1 MQRKRSVHIPKGM
14 TKDVSD
20 SKLGSEYYIDAL
32 NIRLTAQDD
41 NTLMS
46 ITNAK
51 GNKQITLDSA
61 ILGSY
66 LGHAVLNSYI
76 VIFTVNDSTGYIYR
90 IDTENNYHTV
100 LLAYG
105 PFGFDTD
112 HPIETLPMYEKED
125 VQKIYWIDGKNQ
137 PRFINIADKIKSGII
152 VPRTSATVPSSKTA
166 FDFVATMALNEK
178 VTVTRNEAT
187 IGTISAGTIQ
197 YALTYYNLYGQ
208 ETNIFHQSSLNYISY
223 NNRGASPEDTTVS
236 ASFTLKLENLDSNF
250 EFVRIYAIHRTSLN
264 AVPTVRRVV
273 DLPVVNSSEEIPHS
287 VQSYKINGNVDTII
301 TGLNIGNH
309 PIHTFNKIA
318 STEEYDVY
326 ATQIQ
331 DIEIHTET
339 QKFTSSSGDQATWN
353 FKVFTSGSNVG
364 KIEIS
369 IDNTSGE
376 FIWYETTTTTNITFT
391 DDGSTGEL
399 VDPTIMLFVGG
410 KTIIP
415 QAMSHKDNTLFFG
428 NYQEQG
434 SIVSSA
440 IKSLCKNAPISFSRS
455 KSLEMA
461 KEAGYYSYKSSLTK
475 SLDKISTFKYLEW
488 YRFGIQAQKATGE
501 WSEPIYIKDLKN
513 ELPINY
519 SGNNVLLV
527 EAKSVLPESVKNA
540 LKAEGYVNVR
550 PLVVYPTLTD
560 RECICQGVVNPTVFN
575 VEDRNTNSPWCQ
587 SSWFFRPNSPIQITS
602 GGSPVTPSYKSVY
615 CLHIIEYDRSY
626 NPKAGDYIWV
636 DFYRIDPGYTA
647 RCRLKVL
654 GITTNVERTG
664 GYGHDNY
671 AMLAVEIDDPNTYT
685 FSDLISDNSAYT
697 RYLKVYNR
705 DDNNAV
711 IGEALY
717 SSGGV
722 LGIISSLVLESV
734 LPATGSSAIMSWNP
748 QWSWTSDSYTW
759 RTNLALIK
767 NNSETT
773 QFYLQAKFK
782 VTSSTEDAVL
792 GTIPEFRH
800 WQPLASAKKR
810 NGEIQC
816 NFVSTGNLKTS
827 WTSMGNNDTQRYAA
841 NFIEKVISINP
852 KSTDSSLNND
862 SYVDQF
868 SDMFFVDQSVVT
880 FHSPDIEFDTN
891 TRSIDNSLLKMR
903 IVGYVPITATISD
916 VDIQT
921 SSIQLNYR
929 NTTALPRGFW
939 HETVGNTGYYGIGSL
954 NAAPM
959 WYDDEYHGN
968 KDEGGEN
975 KKQYTT
981 AFMTY
986 PWHRNGSL
994 NNQNAKDS
1002 NNYRSA
1008 VLKRKIM
1015 SNLRFSYKSYYLE
1028 GDTTIASM
1036 PNTQYNLSG
1045 ISLFDSNEI
1054 INSRINGNLTDSKNI
1069 NYYGN
1074 VDKIVSSSR
1083 VFRIDSSHQVT
1094 GYPIFKT
1101 SRFQAGASLTGYHN
1115 AYTLSSVNEIT
1126 DHAEEGDV
1134 SSTQKQQR
1142 FGSDP
1147 VSIKYKSTPHAVLAL
1162 QGDSSYKIL
1171 PTAKYNGIA
1180 LNTVS
1185 GTTPFWSTTY
1195 QDVKQSVLPIN
1206 MNYGWLWLVEL
1217 YNDNVQNRFG
1227 GTSDNAI
1234 ENNTWLP
1241 CGQPVSIDDAAD
1253 STKGIKW
1260 TEGDT
1265 FFQRYDCLK
1274 TYPFTN
1280 EDTNSVVDIL
1290 SFMVETRVNID
1301 GRYDRNRGQNS
1312 NLQMSPINF
1321 NLLNHVYSQ
1330 NNNFFSYRTL
1340 DKTLFNVDTYKN
1352 YITWTKKKTPGEEV
1366 DTWTNITLA
1375 NVLDLDG
1382 DKGNITALKRFNNS
1396 LFAFQDKAFSQIL
1409 YNENTQLSTTAGVP
1423 IEIANSGKVDGKRYI
1438 SETVG
1443 CANKW
1448 SIIESPY
1455 GLYFMN
1461 SNNASINLYNGQLL
1475 DLTSKYGFNSWAR
1488 KLINKESWKPS
1499 FNTFRTFYDRNSK
1512 DVYFVNK
1519 DIALDFS
1526 ETMNQFTSFISY
1538 ENTPA
1543 MFNVANKFY
1552 AFKNGQLYEQE
1563 AGDYGVF
1570 FGVCKPYHI
1579 TFIDNQDYVHDKI
1592 YTNLEF
1598 RAVVDPDMSNN
1609 AFNLPFDK
1617 LTANT
1622 DYQSGTVDF
1631 KPQQGNTYKSY
1642 PSLVRKFRIWR
1653 ADIPRAVWTTAGG
1666 IRKQD
1671 RMRNPWI
1678 YLKLEKTA
1686 FNNLSKQ
1693 NKIEMHDL
1701 IIDYYI

>member
-152 VPRTSATVPSSKTA
+152 IPRTSATVPSSKTA

-187 IGTISAGTIQ
+187 IGTISAGVIQ

-273 DLPVVNSSEEIPHS
+273 DLPVVNYP
-287 VQSYKINGNVDTII
+287 
-301 TGLNIGNH
+301 
-309 PIHTFNKIA
+309 
-318 STEEYDVY
+318 
-326 ATQIQ
+326 
-331 DIEIHTET
+331 
-339 QKFTSSSGDQATWN
+339 
-353 FKVFTSGSNVG
+353 
-364 KIEIS
+364 
-369 IDNTSGE
+369 
-376 FIWYETTTTTNITFT
+376 ITFT
-391 DDGSTGEL
+391 DDGSAGEL

-705 DDNNAV
+705 DDNTAV

-734 LPATGSSAIMSWNP
+734 LPATGSSAIMSWDP

-1045 ISLFDSNEI
+1045 ISLFDSNET

-1423 IEIANSGKVDGKRYI
+1423 IEIANSGKVDGKRYV

>member
-187 IGTISAGTIQ
+187 IGTISAGAIQ

-273 DLPVVNSSEEIPHS
+273 DLPVVNYP
-287 VQSYKINGNVDTII
+287 
-301 TGLNIGNH
+301 
-309 PIHTFNKIA
+309 
-318 STEEYDVY
+318 
-326 ATQIQ
+326 
-331 DIEIHTET
+331 
-339 QKFTSSSGDQATWN
+339 
-353 FKVFTSGSNVG
+353 
-364 KIEIS
+364 
-369 IDNTSGE
+369 
-376 FIWYETTTTTNITFT
+376 ITFT
-391 DDGSTGEL
+391 DDGSAGEL

-587 SSWFFRPNSPIQITS
+587 SSWFFRPNSPIQITA

-722 LGIISSLVLESV
+722 LGIISSSVLESV

-759 RTNLALIK
+759 HTNLALIK

-1045 ISLFDSNEI
+1045 ISLFDSNET

-1423 IEIANSGKVDGKRYI
+1423 IEIANSGKVDGKRYV

-1598 RAVVDPDMSNN
+1598 RAVVDPDMFNN
-1609 AFNLPFDK
+1609 TFNLPFDK

>member
-178 VTVTRNEAT
+178 VTITRNEAT
-187 IGTISAGTIQ
+187 IGTISAGAIQ

-273 DLPVVNSSEEIPHS
+273 DLPVVNYP
-287 VQSYKINGNVDTII
+287 
-301 TGLNIGNH
+301 
-309 PIHTFNKIA
+309 
-318 STEEYDVY
+318 
-326 ATQIQ
+326 
-331 DIEIHTET
+331 
-339 QKFTSSSGDQATWN
+339 
-353 FKVFTSGSNVG
+353 
-364 KIEIS
+364 
-369 IDNTSGE
+369 
-376 FIWYETTTTTNITFT
+376 ITFT

-636 DFYRIDPGYTA
+636 DFYRMDPGYTA

-705 DDNNAV
+705 DDNTAV

-717 SSGGV
+717 SSGGA
-722 LGIISSLVLESV
+722 LGIISSIVLEAV
-734 LPATGSSAIMSWNP
+734 LPATGSSANMIWNH

-1045 ISLFDSNEI
+1045 ISLFDSNET

-1443 CANKW
+1443 CTNKW

-1609 AFNLPFDK
+1609 TFNLPFDK

-1631 KPQQGNTYKSY
+1631 KPQQGSTYKSY

>member
-187 IGTISAGTIQ
+187 IGTISAGAIQ

-273 DLPVVNSSEEIPHS
+273 DLPVVNYP
-287 VQSYKINGNVDTII
+287 
-301 TGLNIGNH
+301 
-309 PIHTFNKIA
+309 
-318 STEEYDVY
+318 
-326 ATQIQ
+326 
-331 DIEIHTET
+331 
-339 QKFTSSSGDQATWN
+339 
-353 FKVFTSGSNVG
+353 
-364 KIEIS
+364 
-369 IDNTSGE
+369 
-376 FIWYETTTTTNITFT
+376 ITFT
-391 DDGSTGEL
+391 DDGSAGEL

-587 SSWFFRPNSPIQITS
+587 SSWFFRPNSPIQITA

-705 DDNNAV
+705 DDNTAV

-722 LGIISSLVLESV
+722 LGIISSSVLESV

-1045 ISLFDSNEI
+1045 ISLFDSNET

-1631 KPQQGNTYKSY
+1631 KPQQGSTYKSY

>member
-187 IGTISAGTIQ
+187 IGTISAGAIQ

-273 DLPVVNSSEEIPHS
+273 DLPVVNYP
-287 VQSYKINGNVDTII
+287 
-301 TGLNIGNH
+301 
-309 PIHTFNKIA
+309 
-318 STEEYDVY
+318 
-326 ATQIQ
+326 
-331 DIEIHTET
+331 
-339 QKFTSSSGDQATWN
+339 
-353 FKVFTSGSNVG
+353 
-364 KIEIS
+364 
-369 IDNTSGE
+369 
-376 FIWYETTTTTNITFT
+376 ITFT
-391 DDGSTGEL
+391 DDGSAGEL

-705 DDNNAV
+705 DDNTAV

-722 LGIISSLVLESV
+722 LGIISSSVLESV

-759 RTNLALIK
+759 STNLALIK

-1036 PNTQYNLSG
+1036 SNTQYNLSG

-1423 IEIANSGKVDGKRYI
+1423 IEIANSGKVDGKRYV

-1631 KPQQGNTYKSY
+1631 KPQQGSIYKSY

>member
-273 DLPVVNSSEEIPHS
+273 DLPVVNYP
-287 VQSYKINGNVDTII
+287 
-301 TGLNIGNH
+301 
-309 PIHTFNKIA
+309 
-318 STEEYDVY
+318 
-326 ATQIQ
+326 
-331 DIEIHTET
+331 
-339 QKFTSSSGDQATWN
+339 
-353 FKVFTSGSNVG
+353 
-364 KIEIS
+364 
-369 IDNTSGE
+369 
-376 FIWYETTTTTNITFT
+376 ITFT
-391 DDGSTGEL
+391 DDGSAGEL

-685 FSDLISDNSAYT
+685 FSDLISDNNAYT

-1008 VLKRKIM
+1008 MLKRKIM

-1036 PNTQYNLSG
+1036 SNTQYNLSG

-1069 NYYGN
+1069 NYDGN

-1126 DHAEEGDV
+1126 DHAEDGDV

-1340 DKTLFNVDTYKN
+1340 DKALFNVDTYKN

-1423 IEIANSGKVDGKRYI
+1423 IEIANSGKVDGKRYV

>member
-1 MQRKRSVHIPKGM
+1 MQRKRSIHIPKGM

-32 NIRLTAQDD
+32 NIRLTAHDD

-61 ILGSY
+61 ISGSY
-66 LGHAVLNSYI
+66 LGHAVLNNYI
-76 VIFTVNDSTGYIYR
+76 VIFTIDDSTGYIYR
-90 IDTENNYHTV
+90 IDTENHYHTV

-105 PFGFDTD
+105 SFGFDTE

-125 VQKIYWIDGKNQ
+125 VQKVYWIDGKNQ
-137 PRFINIADKIKSGII
+137 PRFINIADKIKSGVVI
-152 VPRTSATVPSSKTA
+152 PRTSATAPSSNTA

-178 VTVTRNEAT
+178 VTITRNETT
-187 IGTISAGTIQ
+187 IGTISAGAIQ

-236 ASFTLKLENLDSNF
+236 ASFTLKLENLDPNF

-273 DLPVVNSSEEIPHS
+273 DLPVVNSSE
-287 VQSYKINGNVDTII
+287 G
-301 TGLNIGNH
+301 
-309 PIHTFNKIA
+309 A
-318 STEEYDVY
+318 
-326 ATQIQ
+326 
-331 DIEIHTET
+331 
-339 QKFTSSSGDQATWN
+339 
-353 FKVFTSGSNVG
+353 
-364 KIEIS
+364 
-369 IDNTSGE
+369 
-376 FIWYETTTTTNITFT
+376 TTNITFT
-391 DDGSTGEL
+391 DDGSAGEL

-415 QAMSHKDNTLFFG
+415 QAMGHKDNTLFFG
-428 NYQEQG
+428 NFQEQG
-434 SIVSSA
+434 SIVSSNT
-440 IKSLCKNAPISFSRS
+440 KSLCKNISISFSRL

-475 SLDKISTFKYLEW
+475 SLDEISTFKYLEW

-501 WSEPIYIKDLKN
+501 WSEPIHIKDLKN

-519 SGNNVLLV
+519 DNNNALLV
-527 EAKSVLPESVKNA
+527 GAKSVLSESVKNA

-575 VEDRNTNSPWCQ
+575 VEDRKTNSPWCQ
-587 SSWFFRPNSPIQITS
+587 SSWFFRPNSPTQVTS
-602 GGSPVTPSYKSVY
+602 EGGSVTPAYKSVS
-615 CLHIIEYDRSY
+615 CLHIIYY
-626 NPKAGDYIWV
+626 NTHDIYSLKAGDHIWV
-636 DFYRIDPGYTA
+636 DFYKMNPGELVK
-647 RCRLKVL
+647 CRLKIL
-654 GITTNVERTG
+654 GVTNNVERNETSG
-664 GYGHDNY
+664 SNNY
-671 AMLAVEIDDPNTYT
+671 AMLAVEIDDENNYT
-685 FSDLISDNSAYT
+685 LNDLTLDTDAYT
-697 RYLKVYNR
+697 RHLKVYNR
-705 DDNNAV
+705 DDNTVV

-717 SSGGV
+717 SSGGA
-722 LGIISSLVLESV
+722 LGIINSWVLVAV
-734 LPATGSSAIMSWNP
+734 LPATGDSAVMNWNSE
-748 QWSWTSDSYTW
+748 WSWTSDSYTW
-759 RTNLALIK
+759 ETYLDLVK
-767 NNSETT
+767 DSSEITS
-773 QFYLQAKFK
+773 FRLKAKFK
-782 VTSSTEDAVL
+782 VTSPTKDAVL
-792 GTIPEFRH
+792 GTVPEFRH

-827 WTSMGNNDTQRYAA
+827 WNNMGNNDTERYAA
-841 NFIEKVISINP
+841 NFIEKVISISP
-852 KSTDSSLNND
+852 KSTDSSLNNE

-939 HETVGNTGYYGIGSL
+939 HETVGDIGYSGIGSL

-1002 NNYRSA
+1002 DNYRSA
-1008 VLKRKIM
+1008 MLKRKIM
-1015 SNLRFSYKSYYLE
+1015 SNLRFSYQSYYLE
-1028 GDTTIASM
+1028 GDATIASM
-1036 PNTQYNLSG
+1036 SNTQYNLSG

-1054 INSRINGNLTDSKNI
+1054 INSRINGNLTDSQNI

-1074 VDKIVSSSR
+1074 VDKIVTSSR

-1101 SRFQAGASLTGYHN
+1101 SRFQSGDSLTSYHN
-1115 AYTLSSVNEIT
+1115 AYISSRVNEIT
-1126 DHAEEGDV
+1126 DHAGDGDV

-1162 QGDSSYKIL
+1162 QGDSSSYNIL
-1171 PTAKYNGIA
+1171 PTAKNNGTA

-1185 GTTPFWSTTY
+1185 GNTPFWSTTP
-1195 QDVKQSVLPIN
+1195 QNVNQSVLPIN
-1206 MNYGWLWLVEL
+1206 MEYGWLWLVEL

-1227 GTSDNAI
+1227 GDSDDAI

-1253 STKGIKW
+1253 SNKGIKW

-1423 IEIANSGKVDGKRYI
+1423 IEIANSGKVNGKRYV

-1455 GLYFMN
+1455 GLYFMD
-1461 SNNASINLYNGQLL
+1461 SNNASINLYNGQLS

-1488 KLINKESWKPS
+1488 KLMNKESWKPS

-1579 TFIDNQDYVHDKI
+1579 TFIDNQDYMYDKT

-1598 RAVVDPDMSNN
+1598 RAVVDPDMSSNV
-1609 AFNLPFDK
+1609 FNLPFDK

-1631 KPQQGNTYKSY
+1631 KPQQSSAYKSY

-1653 ADIPRAVWTTAGG
+1653 ADIPRAAWTTAGG
-1666 IRKQD
+1666 IKKQD

-1678 YLKLEKTA
+1678 YLKLEKTVPTGIT
-1686 FNNLSKQ
+1686 KQ
-1693 NKIEMHDL
+1693 KKIEMHDL
-1701 IIDYYI
+1701 IVDYYI

>member
-178 VTVTRNEAT
+178 VTITRNEAT

-273 DLPVVNSSEEIPHS
+273 DLPVVNYP
-287 VQSYKINGNVDTII
+287 
-301 TGLNIGNH
+301 
-309 PIHTFNKIA
+309 
-318 STEEYDVY
+318 
-326 ATQIQ
+326 
-331 DIEIHTET
+331 
-339 QKFTSSSGDQATWN
+339 
-353 FKVFTSGSNVG
+353 
-364 KIEIS
+364 
-369 IDNTSGE
+369 
-376 FIWYETTTTTNITFT
+376 ITFT
-391 DDGSTGEL
+391 DDGSAGEL

-734 LPATGSSAIMSWNP
+734 LPATGSSAIMSWNH

-852 KSTDSSLNND
+852 KDTDSSLNNE

-880 FHSPDIEFDTN
+880 LHSPDIEFDTN

-1045 ISLFDSNEI
+1045 ISLFDSNET

>member
-1 MQRKRSVHIPKGM
+1 MQRKRSIHIPKGM

-20 SKLGSEYYIDAL
+20 SKLGYEYYIDAL
-32 NIRLTAQDD
+32 NIRLTTQDD

-51 GNKQITLDSA
+51 GNKQITLDSP

-66 LGHAVLNSYI
+66 LGHAVLNNYI
-76 VIFTVNDSTGYIYR
+76 VIFTINDSIGYIYR
-90 IDTENNYHTV
+90 IDTENHYHTV

-125 VQKIYWIDGKNQ
+125 VQKVYWIDGKNQ
-137 PRFINIADKIKSGII
+137 PRFINIADKIKSGVVI
-152 VPRTSATVPSSKTA
+152 PRTSATVPSSKTA

-178 VTVTRNEAT
+178 ITITRNETT
-187 IGTISAGTIQ
+187 IGTISAGAIQ

-236 ASFTLKLENLDSNF
+236 ASFILKLENLDPNF

-273 DLPVVNSSEEIPHS
+273 DLPVVNYP
-287 VQSYKINGNVDTII
+287 
-301 TGLNIGNH
+301 
-309 PIHTFNKIA
+309 
-318 STEEYDVY
+318 
-326 ATQIQ
+326 
-331 DIEIHTET
+331 
-339 QKFTSSSGDQATWN
+339 
-353 FKVFTSGSNVG
+353 
-364 KIEIS
+364 
-369 IDNTSGE
+369 
-376 FIWYETTTTTNITFT
+376 ITFT
-391 DDGSTGEL
+391 DDGSAGEL

-415 QAMSHKDNTLFFG
+415 QAIGHKDNTLFFG

-434 SIVSSA
+434 SIVSSDT
-440 IKSLCKNAPISFSRS
+440 KSLCENISISFSRL

-501 WSEPIYIKDLKN
+501 WSEPIYITDLKN
-513 ELPINY
+513 NLPINY
-519 SGNNVLLV
+519 SDNNALLV
-527 EAKSVLPESVKNA
+527 GAESVLPESVQNA

-575 VEDRNTNSPWCQ
+575 VEDRKTNSPWCQ
-587 SSWFFRPNSPIQITS
+587 SSWFFRPNSPTQITS
-602 GGSPVTPSYKSVY
+602 DGVSVTPAYKSVR
-615 CLHIIEYDRSY
+615 CLHIIYYTINDINSL
-626 NPKAGDYIWV
+626 NVGDHIWV
-636 DFYRIDPGYTA
+636 DFYKTNPLELVK
-647 RCRLKVL
+647 CRLKVL
-654 GITTNVERTG
+654 GVTNNVERDETS
-664 GYGHDNY
+664 DSNNY
-671 AMLAVEIDDPNTYT
+671 AMLAVEIDDENYN
-685 FSDLISDNSAYT
+685 FNDLTWDTDAYT
-697 RYLKVYNR
+697 RHLQVYKR
-705 DDNNAV
+705 DDNTAV

-717 SSGGV
+717 SRSGA
-722 LGIISSLVLESV
+722 LGIIDSLVLVAV
-734 LPATGSSAIMSWNP
+734 LPATGNSAIMNWDSE
-748 QWSWTSDSYTW
+748 WSWTSDSYIWETG
-759 RTNLALIK
+759 LDLIK
-767 NNSETT
+767 DSSETT
-773 QFYLQAKFK
+773 PFRLKAKFK
-782 VTSSTEDAVL
+782 VTYPIEDAVL
-792 GTIPEFRH
+792 GTVPEFRH

-827 WTSMGNNDTQRYAA
+827 WNNMGNNDTERYAA

-852 KSTDSSLNND
+852 KSTDRSLNNE

-891 TRSIDNSLLKMR
+891 TRSIDNSSLKMR

-939 HETVGNTGYYGIGSL
+939 HETVGDTRYSGIGSL

-968 KDEGGEN
+968 KNEGGEN

-994 NNQNAKDS
+994 NNQNSKDS
-1002 NNYRSA
+1002 DNYRSA
-1008 VLKRKIM
+1008 MLKRKIM
-1015 SNLRFSYKSYYLE
+1015 SNLRFSYRSYYLD
-1028 GDTTIASM
+1028 GDDTIASM

-1045 ISLFDSNEI
+1045 ISLFDANEV
-1054 INSRINGNLTDSKNI
+1054 INSRINGNLTDSQNI

-1074 VDKIVSSSR
+1074 VDKIVTSSR

-1101 SRFQAGASLTGYHN
+1101 SRFQSGDSLTSYHN
-1115 AYTLSSVNEIT
+1115 AYTSSSVNEIT
-1126 DHAEEGDV
+1126 DHAGDGDV

-1162 QGDSSYKIL
+1162 KGDLSSYKIL
-1171 PTAKYNGIA
+1171 PTAKNNGTA

-1185 GTTPFWSTTY
+1185 GDTPFWSTTP
-1195 QDVKQSVLPIN
+1195 QNVDQSVLPIN

-1227 GTSDNAI
+1227 GTSDDAI

-1253 STKGIKW
+1253 SNKGIKW

-1321 NLLNHVYSQ
+1321 NLLNYVYSQ

-1423 IEIANSGKVDGKRYI
+1423 IEIANSGKVNGKRYI

-1455 GLYFMN
+1455 GLYFID
-1461 SNNASINLYNGQLL
+1461 SNNASINLYNGQLS

-1519 DIALDFS
+1519 DVALDFS

-1579 TFIDNQDYVHDKI
+1579 TFIDNQDYMYDKT

-1622 DYQSGTVDF
+1622 DYQLGTVDF
-1631 KPQQGNTYKSY
+1631 KPQQSSAYKSY

-1653 ADIPRAVWTTAGG
+1653 VDIPRAAWTTAGG

-1678 YLKLEKTA
+1678 HLKLEKTVP
-1686 FNNLSKQ
+1686 SGTTKQ
-1693 NKIEMHDL
+1693 GKMEMHDL
-1701 IIDYYI
+1701 IVDYYI

>member
-76 VIFTVNDSTGYIYR
+76 VIFTVNDSIGYIYR

-137 PRFINIADKIKSGII
+137 PRFINIDDKIKSGII
-152 VPRTSATVPSSKTA
+152 VPRTSATVPSSKTT

-187 IGTISAGTIQ
+187 IGTISAGVIQ

-273 DLPVVNSSEEIPHS
+273 DLPVVNYP
-287 VQSYKINGNVDTII
+287 
-301 TGLNIGNH
+301 
-309 PIHTFNKIA
+309 
-318 STEEYDVY
+318 
-326 ATQIQ
+326 
-331 DIEIHTET
+331 
-339 QKFTSSSGDQATWN
+339 
-353 FKVFTSGSNVG
+353 
-364 KIEIS
+364 
-369 IDNTSGE
+369 
-376 FIWYETTTTTNITFT
+376 ITFT
-391 DDGSTGEL
+391 DDGSAGEL

-705 DDNNAV
+705 DDNTAV

-722 LGIISSLVLESV
+722 LGIISSSVLESV

-759 RTNLALIK
+759 HTNLALIK

-827 WTSMGNNDTQRYAA
+827 WTSMGNNDTQRYAS

-1008 VLKRKIM
+1008 MLKRKIM

-1045 ISLFDSNEI
+1045 ISLFDSNET

-1423 IEIANSGKVDGKRYI
+1423 IEIANSGKVDGKRYV

-1631 KPQQGNTYKSY
+1631 KPQQGSTYKSY

>member
-236 ASFTLKLENLDSNF
+236 ASFTLKLENLDHNF

-273 DLPVVNSSEEIPHS
+273 DLPVVNYP
-287 VQSYKINGNVDTII
+287 
-301 TGLNIGNH
+301 
-309 PIHTFNKIA
+309 
-318 STEEYDVY
+318 
-326 ATQIQ
+326 
-331 DIEIHTET
+331 
-339 QKFTSSSGDQATWN
+339 
-353 FKVFTSGSNVG
+353 
-364 KIEIS
+364 
-369 IDNTSGE
+369 
-376 FIWYETTTTTNITFT
+376 ITFT
-391 DDGSTGEL
+391 DDGSAGEL

-636 DFYRIDPGYTA
+636 DFYRIDPGYIA

-705 DDNNAV
+705 DDNTAV

-722 LGIISSLVLESV
+722 LGIISSSILESV

-1045 ISLFDSNEI
+1045 ISLFDSNET

-1423 IEIANSGKVDGKRYI
+1423 IEIANSGKVDGKRYV

-1631 KPQQGNTYKSY
+1631 KPQQGSTYKSY

>member
-1 MQRKRSVHIPKGM
+1 MQRKRSIHIPKGM

-32 NIRLTAQDD
+32 NIRLTAHDD

-61 ILGSY
+61 IVGSY
-66 LGHAVLNSYI
+66 LGHAVLNNYI
-76 VIFTVNDSTGYIYR
+76 VIFTINDSTGYIYR
-90 IDTENNYHTV
+90 IDTENQYHTV

-105 PFGFDTD
+105 PFGFDAE

-125 VQKIYWIDGKNQ
+125 VQKVYWIDGKNQ
-137 PRFINIADKIKSGII
+137 PRFINIADKIKSGVVI
-152 VPRTSATVPSSKTA
+152 PRTSATVPSSKTA

-178 VTVTRNEAT
+178 VTITRNKTT
-187 IGTISAGTIQ
+187 IGTISAGAIQ

-264 AVPTVRRVV
+264 ATPTVRRVV
-273 DLPVVNSSEEIPHS
+273 DLPVVNSSEETLHS
-287 VQSYKINGNVDTII
+287 V
-301 TGLNIGNH
+301 
-309 PIHTFNKIA
+309 
-318 STEEYDVY
+318 
-326 ATQIQ
+326 
-331 DIEIHTET
+331 
-339 QKFTSSSGDQATWN
+339 
-353 FKVFTSGSNVG
+353 
-364 KIEIS
+364 
-369 IDNTSGE
+369 
-376 FIWYETTTTTNITFT
+376 ITFT
-391 DDGSTGEL
+391 DDGSAGEL

-415 QAMSHKDNTLFFG
+415 QAMGHKDNTLFFG

-434 SIVSSA
+434 SIVSSNT
-440 IKSLCKNAPISFSRS
+440 KSLCENISISFSRL

-475 SLDKISTFKYLEW
+475 SLDEISTFKYLEW

-501 WSEPIYIKDLKN
+501 WSEPIYIADLKN
-513 ELPINY
+513 DLPINY
-519 SGNNVLLV
+519 SGNNALLV
-527 EAKSVLPESVKNA
+527 GAESVLSESVKNA

-575 VEDRNTNSPWCQ
+575 VEDRKTNSPWCQ
-587 SSWFFRPNSPIQITS
+587 SSWFFRPNSPSQVTS
-602 GGSPVTPSYKSVY
+602 DGSPVTPAYKPVS
-615 CLHIIEYDRSY
+615 CLHIIYY
-626 NPKAGDYIWV
+626 NTHDIYSLNAGGHIWV
-636 DFYRIDPGYTA
+636 DFYKMNPEELVK
-647 RCRLKVL
+647 CRLKIL
-654 GITTNVERTG
+654 GVTNNVERNETS
-664 GYGHDNY
+664 DSNNY
-671 AMLAVEIDDPNTYT
+671 AMLAVKIDDENKYDIN
-685 FSDLISDNSAYT
+685 DLTLDTDAYT
-697 RYLKVYNR
+697 RHLKVYNS
-705 DDNNAV
+705 DDNTVV

-717 SSGGV
+717 SSGGA
-722 LGIISSLVLESV
+722 LGIINSQVLEAV
-734 LPATGSSAIMSWNP
+734 LPVTGSSAIMNWNSE
-748 QWSWTSDSYTW
+748 WSWTSDSYTW
-759 RTNLALIK
+759 ETYLDLVK
-767 NNSETT
+767 DSSETT
-773 QFYLQAKFK
+773 PFRLKAKFK
-782 VTSSTEDAVL
+782 VTSHTEDTVL
-792 GTIPEFRH
+792 GTVPEFRH

-827 WTSMGNNDTQRYAA
+827 WNNMGTNDTQRYAA

-852 KSTDSSLNND
+852 KDTDSSLNNE

-880 FHSPDIEFDTN
+880 LHSPDIEFDTN

-903 IVGYVPITATISD
+903 IVGYVPITSTISD

-939 HETVGNTGYYGIGSL
+939 HETVGDTRYSGIGSL

-968 KDEGGEN
+968 KNEGGEN

-1002 NNYRSA
+1002 DNYRSA

-1015 SNLRFSYKSYYLE
+1015 SNLRFSYQSYYIE
-1028 GDTTIASM
+1028 GDATIASM

-1045 ISLFDSNEI
+1045 ISLFDANEV
-1054 INSRINGNLTDSKNI
+1054 INSRINGNLTDSQNI

-1074 VDKIVSSSR
+1074 VDKIVTSSR

-1101 SRFQAGASLTGYHN
+1101 SRFQSGNSLTSYHN
-1115 AYTLSSVNEIT
+1115 AYTSSRVNEIT
-1126 DHAEEGDV
+1126 DHTGDGDV

-1162 QGDSSYKIL
+1162 QGDPSSYKIL
-1171 PTAKYNGIA
+1171 PTAKNNGTA

-1185 GTTPFWSTTY
+1185 GNTPFWSTTP
-1195 QDVKQSVLPIN
+1195 QNVDQSVLPIN

-1227 GTSDNAI
+1227 GTSDDAI

-1321 NLLNHVYSQ
+1321 NLLNYVYSQ

-1423 IEIANSGKVDGKRYI
+1423 IEIANSGKVNGKRYV

-1455 GLYFMN
+1455 GLYFMD
-1461 SNNASINLYNGQLL
+1461 SNNASINLYNGQLS

-1488 KLINKESWKPS
+1488 KLMNKESWKPS
-1499 FNTFRTFYDRNSK
+1499 FNTFRTFYDKNSK

-1519 DIALDFS
+1519 DVALNFS

-1538 ENTPA
+1538 EDTPA

-1579 TFIDNQDYVHDKI
+1579 TFIDNQDYMYDKT

-1598 RAVVDPDMSNN
+1598 RAVVDPDMSSNV
-1609 AFNLPFDK
+1609 FNLPFDK

-1631 KPQQGNTYKSY
+1631 KPQQSSAYKSY
-1642 PSLVRKFRIWR
+1642 PSLTRKFRIWR
-1653 ADIPRAVWTTAGG
+1653 ADIPRAAWTTAGG
-1666 IRKQD
+1666 IKKQD

-1678 YLKLEKTA
+1678 YLKLEKTVPSGTTKQ
-1686 FNNLSKQ
+1686 SKM
-1693 NKIEMHDL
+1693 EMHDL
-1701 IIDYYI
+1701 IVDYYI

>member
-1 MQRKRSVHIPKGM
+1 MQRKRSIHIPKGM

-76 VIFTVNDSTGYIYR
+76 VIFTINDSTGYIYR
-90 IDTENNYHTV
+90 IDTENHYHTV

-105 PFGFDTD
+105 SFGFDTD

-125 VQKIYWIDGKNQ
+125 VQKVYWIDGKNQ
-137 PRFINIADKIKSGII
+137 PRFINIADKIESGVVI
-152 VPRTSATVPSSKTA
+152 PRTSATVPSSKTA

-178 VTVTRNEAT
+178 VTITRNETT
-187 IGTISAGTIQ
+187 IGTISAGAIQ
-197 YALTYYNLYGQ
+197 YVLTYYNLYGQ

-236 ASFTLKLENLDSNF
+236 ASFTLKLENLDPNF

-273 DLPVVNSSEEIPHS
+273 DLPVVNSSEETPHS
-287 VQSYKINGNVDTII
+287 I
-301 TGLNIGNH
+301 
-309 PIHTFNKIA
+309 
-318 STEEYDVY
+318 
-326 ATQIQ
+326 
-331 DIEIHTET
+331 
-339 QKFTSSSGDQATWN
+339 
-353 FKVFTSGSNVG
+353 
-364 KIEIS
+364 
-369 IDNTSGE
+369 
-376 FIWYETTTTTNITFT
+376 ITFT

-415 QAMSHKDNTLFFG
+415 QAMGHKDNTLFFG
-428 NYQEQG
+428 NFQEQG
-434 SIVSSA
+434 SIVSPA
-440 IKSLCKNAPISFSRS
+440 IKSLCKNAPISFSRL

-461 KEAGYYSYKSSLTK
+461 KEAGYYSYKSNLTK

-519 SGNNVLLV
+519 DGNNALLV
-527 EAKSVLPESVKNA
+527 GAKSILPESVKSA
-540 LKAEGYVNVR
+540 LKAEGYVNIR

-560 RECICQGVVNPTVFN
+560 RECICQGIVNPTVFN
-575 VEDRNTNSPWCQ
+575 VEDRKTNSPWCQ
-587 SSWFFRPNSPIQITS
+587 SSWFFRPNSPAQVTS
-602 GGSPVTPSYKSVY
+602 GESPVTPAYKSVY
-615 CLHIIEYDRSY
+615 CLHMIEYDIYSIY
-626 NPKAGDYIWV
+626 NLKAGNYIWV
-636 DFYRIDPGYTA
+636 DFYRIDHGDTA

-654 GITTNVERTG
+654 GAAANVERSG
-664 GYGHDNY
+664 GYGDDNY
-671 AMLAVEIDDPNTYT
+671 AMLAVEIDDPNKYT
-685 FSDLISDNSAYT
+685 FNDLTNDHDAYT
-697 RYLKVYNR
+697 RYLKVYNE
-705 DDNNAV
+705 DDNKAV
-711 IGEALY
+711 IGEVLY
-717 SSGGV
+717 SSSGA
-722 LGIISSLVLESV
+722 LGIINSQVLEAV
-734 LPATGSSAIMSWNP
+734 LPAAGSSASMNWNSK
-748 QWSWTSDSYTW
+748 WSWTSDSYTW
-759 RTNLALIK
+759 DTNLALIK
-767 NNSETT
+767 DNSEIT
-773 QFYLQAKFK
+773 QFYLKAKFK
-782 VTSSTEDAVL
+782 VTPSTEDAVL
-792 GTIPEFRH
+792 GTVPEFRH

-827 WTSMGNNDTQRYAA
+827 WNSMGNNDTQRYAA

-852 KSTDSSLNND
+852 KSTDSSLNNE

-868 SDMFFVDQSVVT
+868 SDIFFVDQSVVT

-939 HETVGNTGYYGIGSL
+939 HETVGDTGYSGIGSL

-968 KDEGGEN
+968 KNESGEN

-1002 NNYRSA
+1002 DNYRSA
-1008 VLKRKIM
+1008 MLKRKIM
-1015 SNLRFSYKSYYLE
+1015 SNLRFSYQSYYLE

-1045 ISLFDSNEI
+1045 ISLFDANEV
-1054 INSRINGNLTDSKNI
+1054 INSRINGNLTDSQNI

-1101 SRFQAGASLTGYHN
+1101 SRFQAGDSLTGYHN
-1115 AYTLSSVNEIT
+1115 AYTSSYINEIT
-1126 DHAEEGDV
+1126 DHAGDGDV

-1162 QGDSSYKIL
+1162 QGDSSSYKIL
-1171 PTAKYNGIA
+1171 PTANYNGAA

-1185 GTTPFWSTTY
+1185 GTTPFWSTTH
-1195 QDVKQSVLPIN
+1195 QDVNQSVLPIN

-1227 GTSDNAI
+1227 GTSDDAI

-1321 NLLNHVYSQ
+1321 NLLNYVYSQ

-1340 DKTLFNVDTYKN
+1340 DKTLFNIDTYKN

-1423 IEIANSGKVDGKRYI
+1423 IEIANSGKVNGKRYV

-1455 GLYFMN
+1455 GLYFMD
-1461 SNNASINLYNGQLL
+1461 SNNASINLYNGQLS

-1519 DIALDFS
+1519 DVALDFS

-1570 FGVCKPYHI
+1570 FDVCKPYHI
-1579 TFIDNQDYVHDKI
+1579 TFIDNQDYVYDKT

-1598 RAVVDPDMSNN
+1598 RAVVDPDMSSN

-1622 DYQSGTVDF
+1622 DYQSGIVDF
-1631 KPQQGNTYKSY
+1631 KPQQSSAYKSY

-1653 ADIPRAVWTTAGG
+1653 ADIPRAAWTTAGG
-1666 IRKQD
+1666 IKKQD

-1678 YLKLEKTA
+1678 YLKLEKTVPSGTTKQ
-1686 FNNLSKQ
+1686 SKM
-1693 NKIEMHDL
+1693 EMHDL
-1701 IIDYYI
+1701 IVDYYI

>member
-187 IGTISAGTIQ
+187 IGTISAGAIQ

-273 DLPVVNSSEEIPHS
+273 DLPVVNYP
-287 VQSYKINGNVDTII
+287 
-301 TGLNIGNH
+301 
-309 PIHTFNKIA
+309 
-318 STEEYDVY
+318 
-326 ATQIQ
+326 
-331 DIEIHTET
+331 
-339 QKFTSSSGDQATWN
+339 
-353 FKVFTSGSNVG
+353 
-364 KIEIS
+364 
-369 IDNTSGE
+369 
-376 FIWYETTTTTNITFT
+376 ITFT
-391 DDGSTGEL
+391 DDGSAGEL

-722 LGIISSLVLESV
+722 LGIISSSVLESV

-759 RTNLALIK
+759 STNLALIK

-1008 VLKRKIM
+1008 MLKRKIM

-1036 PNTQYNLSG
+1036 SNTQYNLSG

-1423 IEIANSGKVDGKRYI
+1423 IEIANSGKVDGKRYV

>member
-1 MQRKRSVHIPKGM
+1 MQRKRSIHIPKGM

-32 NIRLTAQDD
+32 NIRLTAHDD

-61 ILGSY
+61 ISGSY
-66 LGHAVLNSYI
+66 LGHAILNNYI
-76 VIFTVNDSTGYIYR
+76 VIFTINDSTGYIYR
-90 IDTENNYHTV
+90 IDTENHYHTV

-105 PFGFDTD
+105 SFGFDTD

-125 VQKIYWIDGKNQ
+125 VQKVYWIDGKNQ
-137 PRFINIADKIKSGII
+137 PRFINIADRIESGVVI
-152 VPRTSATVPSSKTA
+152 PRTSATVPSSKTA

-178 VTVTRNEAT
+178 VTITRNETT
-187 IGTISAGTIQ
+187 IGTISAGAIQ

-223 NNRGASPEDTTVS
+223 NNRGASPKDTTVS
-236 ASFTLKLENLDSNF
+236 ASFTLKLENLDPNF

-273 DLPVVNSSEEIPHS
+273 DLPVVNSSEETPHS
-287 VQSYKINGNVDTII
+287 I
-301 TGLNIGNH
+301 
-309 PIHTFNKIA
+309 
-318 STEEYDVY
+318 
-326 ATQIQ
+326 
-331 DIEIHTET
+331 
-339 QKFTSSSGDQATWN
+339 
-353 FKVFTSGSNVG
+353 
-364 KIEIS
+364 
-369 IDNTSGE
+369 
-376 FIWYETTTTTNITFT
+376 ITFT

-415 QAMSHKDNTLFFG
+415 QAMGHKDNTLFFG

-434 SIVSSA
+434 SIVSST
-440 IKSLCKNAPISFSRS
+440 IKSLCKNAPISFSRL

-461 KEAGYYSYKSSLTK
+461 KEAGYYSYKSNLTK

-519 SGNNVLLV
+519 DGNNALLV
-527 EAKSVLPESVKNA
+527 GAESILPESVKSA
-540 LKAEGYVNVR
+540 LKAEGYINVR

-560 RECICQGVVNPTVFN
+560 RECICQGIVNPTVFN
-575 VEDRNTNSPWCQ
+575 VEDRKTNSPWCQ
-587 SSWFFRPNSPIQITS
+587 SSWFFRPNSPAQVTS
-602 GGSPVTPSYKSVY
+602 GESPVTPAYKSVY
-615 CLHIIEYDRSY
+615 CLHMIAYDIYSIY
-626 NPKAGDYIWV
+626 NLKAGNYIWV
-636 DFYRIDPGYTA
+636 DFYRMDHGDTA

-654 GITTNVERTG
+654 GATANVERSG
-664 GYGHDNY
+664 GYGDDNY
-671 AMLAVEIDDPNTYT
+671 AMLAVEIDDPNKYT
-685 FSDLISDNSAYT
+685 FNDLTNDRDAYT
-697 RYLKVYNR
+697 RYLKVYNE
-705 DDNNAV
+705 DDNKAV

-717 SSGGV
+717 SSSGA
-722 LGIISSLVLESV
+722 LGIINSQVLEAV
-734 LPATGSSAIMSWNP
+734 LPAAGSSASMNWNSK
-748 QWSWTSDSYTW
+748 WSWTSDSYTW
-759 RTNLALIK
+759 DTNLALVK
-767 NNSETT
+767 DNSETT
-773 QFYLQAKFK
+773 QFYLKAKFK
-782 VTSSTEDAVL
+782 VTPSTEDAVL
-792 GTIPEFRH
+792 GTVPEFRH

-827 WTSMGNNDTQRYAA
+827 WDSMGNNDTQRYAA

-852 KSTDSSLNND
+852 KSTDSSLNNE

-868 SDMFFVDQSVVT
+868 SDIFFVDQSVVT

-939 HETVGNTGYYGIGSL
+939 HETVGDTGYSGIGSL

-968 KDEGGEN
+968 KNESGEN

-1002 NNYRSA
+1002 DNYRSA
-1008 VLKRKIM
+1008 MLKRKIM
-1015 SNLRFSYKSYYLE
+1015 SNLRFSYQSYYLE

-1045 ISLFDSNEI
+1045 ISLFDANEV
-1054 INSRINGNLTDSKNI
+1054 INSRINGNLTDSQNI

-1101 SRFQAGASLTGYHN
+1101 SRFQAGDSLTGYHN
-1115 AYTLSSVNEIT
+1115 AYTSFYINEIT
-1126 DHAEEGDV
+1126 DHAGDGDV

-1162 QGDSSYKIL
+1162 QGDSSSYKIL
-1171 PTAKYNGIA
+1171 PTANYNGAA

-1185 GTTPFWSTTY
+1185 GTTPFWSTTH
-1195 QDVKQSVLPIN
+1195 QDVNQSVLPIN

-1227 GTSDNAI
+1227 GTSDDAI

-1280 EDTNSVVDIL
+1280 EDTNSIVDIL

-1321 NLLNHVYSQ
+1321 NLLNYVYSQ

-1423 IEIANSGKVDGKRYI
+1423 IEIANSGKVNGKRYM

-1455 GLYFMN
+1455 GLYFMD

-1488 KLINKESWKPS
+1488 KLMNKESWKPL

-1519 DIALDFS
+1519 DVALDFS

-1579 TFIDNQDYVHDKI
+1579 TFIDNQDYVYDKT

-1598 RAVVDPDMSNN
+1598 RAVVDPDMSSN

-1631 KPQQGNTYKSY
+1631 KPQQSSAYKSY

-1653 ADIPRAVWTTAGG
+1653 ADIPRAAWTTAGG
-1666 IRKQD
+1666 IKKQD

-1678 YLKLEKTA
+1678 YLKLEKTVPSGTTKQ
-1686 FNNLSKQ
+1686 SKM
-1693 NKIEMHDL
+1693 EMHDL
-1701 IIDYYI
+1701 IVDYYI

>member
-1 MQRKRSVHIPKGM
+1 M
-14 TKDVSD
+14 
-20 SKLGSEYYIDAL
+20 
-32 NIRLTAQDD
+32 
-41 NTLMS
+41 
-46 ITNAK
+46 
-51 GNKQITLDSA
+51 
-61 ILGSY
+61 
-66 LGHAVLNSYI
+66 
-76 VIFTVNDSTGYIYR
+76 
-90 IDTENNYHTV
+90 
-100 LLAYG
+100 
-105 PFGFDTD
+105 
-112 HPIETLPMYEKED
+112 
-125 VQKIYWIDGKNQ
+125 
-137 PRFINIADKIKSGII
+137 
-152 VPRTSATVPSSKTA
+152 
-166 FDFVATMALNEK
+166 
-178 VTVTRNEAT
+178 
-187 IGTISAGTIQ
+187 
-197 YALTYYNLYGQ
+197 
-208 ETNIFHQSSLNYISY
+208 NYISY

-273 DLPVVNSSEEIPHS
+273 DLPVVNYP
-287 VQSYKINGNVDTII
+287 
-301 TGLNIGNH
+301 
-309 PIHTFNKIA
+309 
-318 STEEYDVY
+318 
-326 ATQIQ
+326 
-331 DIEIHTET
+331 
-339 QKFTSSSGDQATWN
+339 
-353 FKVFTSGSNVG
+353 
-364 KIEIS
+364 
-369 IDNTSGE
+369 
-376 FIWYETTTTTNITFT
+376 ITFT
-391 DDGSTGEL
+391 DDGSAGEL
-399 VDPTIMLFVGG
+399 VDSTIMLFVGG

-540 LKAEGYVNVR
+540 LKAEGYVNIR

-560 RECICQGVVNPTVFN
+560 RECICQGIVNPTVFN

-664 GYGHDNY
+664 GYEHDNY

-705 DDNNAV
+705 DDNTAV

-734 LPATGSSAIMSWNP
+734 LPAAGSSAIMSWNP

-1008 VLKRKIM
+1008 MLKRKIM

-1045 ISLFDSNEI
+1045 ISLFDSNET

-1423 IEIANSGKVDGKRYI
+1423 IEIANSGKVDGKRYV

-1631 KPQQGNTYKSY
+1631 KLQQGNTYKSY

>member
-1 MQRKRSVHIPKGM
+1 MQRKRSIHIPKGM

-51 GNKQITLDSA
+51 GNKPITLDSA

-76 VIFTVNDSTGYIYR
+76 IIFTINDSTGYIYR
-90 IDTENNYHTV
+90 IDTENHYHTV

-105 PFGFDTD
+105 SFGFDTD

-125 VQKIYWIDGKNQ
+125 VQKVYWIDGKNQ
-137 PRFINIADKIKSGII
+137 PRFINIADKIESGVVI
-152 VPRTSATVPSSKTA
+152 PRTSATVPSSKTA

-178 VTVTRNEAT
+178 VTITRNETT
-187 IGTISAGTIQ
+187 IGTISAGAIQ
-197 YALTYYNLYGQ
+197 YVLTYYNLYGQ

-223 NNRGASPEDTTVS
+223 NNRGASPKDTTVS
-236 ASFTLKLENLDSNF
+236 ASFTLKLENLDPNF

-273 DLPVVNSSEEIPHS
+273 DLPVVNSSEEVPHS
-287 VQSYKINGNVDTII
+287 V
-301 TGLNIGNH
+301 
-309 PIHTFNKIA
+309 
-318 STEEYDVY
+318 
-326 ATQIQ
+326 
-331 DIEIHTET
+331 
-339 QKFTSSSGDQATWN
+339 
-353 FKVFTSGSNVG
+353 
-364 KIEIS
+364 
-369 IDNTSGE
+369 
-376 FIWYETTTTTNITFT
+376 ITFT
-391 DDGSTGEL
+391 DDGSAGEL

-415 QAMSHKDNTLFFG
+415 QAMGHKDNTLFFG

-440 IKSLCKNAPISFSRS
+440 IKSLCKNVPISFSRL

-461 KEAGYYSYKSSLTK
+461 KEAGYYSYKSNLTK

-519 SGNNVLLV
+519 SGNNVLLIGA
-527 EAKSVLPESVKNA
+527 ESILPESVKSA
-540 LKAEGYVNVR
+540 LKAEGYINVR

-560 RECICQGVVNPTVFN
+560 RECICQGIVNPTVFN
-575 VEDRNTNSPWCQ
+575 VEDRKTNSPWCQ
-587 SSWFFRPNSPIQITS
+587 SSWFFRPNSPTQITS
-602 GGSPVTPSYKSVY
+602 SGSPVTPAYKSVY
-615 CLHIIEYDRSY
+615 CLHIIEYDTYSIY
-626 NPKAGDYIWV
+626 SFKAGDYIWV
-636 DFYRIDPGYTA
+636 DFYRMDHKDTA

-654 GITTNVERTG
+654 GAAANVERFG
-664 GYGHDNY
+664 GYGDDNY
-671 AMLAVEIDDPNTYT
+671 AMLAVEIDDPNKYT
-685 FSDLISDNSAYT
+685 FNDLTNDRDAYT
-697 RYLKVYNR
+697 RYLKVYNE
-705 DDNNAV
+705 DNNKAV

-717 SSGGV
+717 SSNGA
-722 LGIISSLVLESV
+722 LGIINSQVLEAV
-734 LPATGSSAIMSWNP
+734 LPTAGSSAEMKWDSKG
-748 QWSWTSDSYTW
+748 SWTSDSYTW
-759 RTNLALIK
+759 DTNLALIK
-767 NNSETT
+767 DNLETT
-773 QFYLQAKFK
+773 QFYLKAKFK
-782 VTSSTEDAVL
+782 VTSSTEGTVL
-792 GTIPEFRH
+792 GTVPEFRH

-827 WTSMGNNDTQRYAA
+827 WDSMGNNDTQRYAA

-852 KSTDSSLNND
+852 KSTDSSLNNE

-939 HETVGNTGYYGIGSL
+939 HETVGDTGYSGIGSL

-968 KDEGGEN
+968 KDESGEN

-1002 NNYRSA
+1002 DNYRSA
-1008 VLKRKIM
+1008 MLKKKIM
-1015 SNLRFSYKSYYLE
+1015 SNLRFSYQSYYLE

-1045 ISLFDSNEI
+1045 ISLFDANEV
-1054 INSRINGNLTDSKNI
+1054 INSRINGNLTDSQNI

-1101 SRFQAGASLTGYHN
+1101 SRFQAGDSLTGYHN
-1115 AYTLSSVNEIT
+1115 AYTSSYINEIT
-1126 DHAEEGDV
+1126 DHAGDGDV

-1162 QGDSSYKIL
+1162 QGDLSYNIL
-1171 PTAKYNGIA
+1171 PTAERDGTA
-1180 LNTVS
+1180 LNTIS
-1185 GTTPFWSTTY
+1185 GTTPFWSTTN
-1195 QDVKQSVLPIN
+1195 QDVNQSVLPIN

-1227 GTSDNAI
+1227 GTSDDAI

-1253 STKGIKW
+1253 STKGIEW

-1321 NLLNHVYSQ
+1321 NLLNYVYSQ

-1423 IEIANSGKVDGKRYI
+1423 IEIANSGKVDGKRYV

-1455 GLYFMN
+1455 GLYFMD
-1461 SNNASINLYNGQLL
+1461 SNNASINLYNGQLS

-1488 KLINKESWKPS
+1488 KLMNKESWKPS

-1519 DIALDFS
+1519 DVALDFS

-1570 FGVCKPYHI
+1570 FDVCKPYHI
-1579 TFIDNQDYVHDKI
+1579 TFIDNQDYVYDKT

-1598 RAVVDPDMSNN
+1598 RAVVDPDISSN

-1622 DYQSGTVDF
+1622 DYQLGTVDF
-1631 KPQQGNTYKSY
+1631 KPQQSSAYKSY

-1653 ADIPRAVWTTAGG
+1653 ADIPRAAWTTAGG
-1666 IRKQD
+1666 IKKQD

-1678 YLKLEKTA
+1678 YLKLEKTVPSGTTKQ
-1686 FNNLSKQ
+1686 SKM
-1693 NKIEMHDL
+1693 EMHDL
-1701 IIDYYI
+1701 IVDYYI

>member
-178 VTVTRNEAT
+178 VTITRNEAT

-236 ASFTLKLENLDSNF
+236 ASFTLKLENLDHNF

-273 DLPVVNSSEEIPHS
+273 DLPVVNYP
-287 VQSYKINGNVDTII
+287 
-301 TGLNIGNH
+301 
-309 PIHTFNKIA
+309 
-318 STEEYDVY
+318 
-326 ATQIQ
+326 
-331 DIEIHTET
+331 
-339 QKFTSSSGDQATWN
+339 
-353 FKVFTSGSNVG
+353 
-364 KIEIS
+364 
-369 IDNTSGE
+369 
-376 FIWYETTTTTNITFT
+376 ITFT

-636 DFYRIDPGYTA
+636 DFYRMDPGHTA

-705 DDNNAV
+705 DDNTAV

-717 SSGGV
+717 SSGGA
-722 LGIISSLVLESV
+722 LGIISSIVLEAV
-734 LPATGSSAIMSWNP
+734 LPATGSSANMIWNH

-1045 ISLFDSNEI
+1045 ISLFDSNET

-1423 IEIANSGKVDGKRYI
+1423 IEIANSGKVDGKRYV

-1443 CANKW
+1443 CTNKW

-1631 KPQQGNTYKSY
+1631 KPQQGSTYKSY

>member
-76 VIFTVNDSTGYIYR
+76 VIFTVNDSIGYIYR

-273 DLPVVNSSEEIPHS
+273 DLPVVNYP
-287 VQSYKINGNVDTII
+287 
-301 TGLNIGNH
+301 
-309 PIHTFNKIA
+309 
-318 STEEYDVY
+318 
-326 ATQIQ
+326 
-331 DIEIHTET
+331 
-339 QKFTSSSGDQATWN
+339 
-353 FKVFTSGSNVG
+353 
-364 KIEIS
+364 
-369 IDNTSGE
+369 
-376 FIWYETTTTTNITFT
+376 ITFT
-391 DDGSTGEL
+391 DDGSAGEL

-415 QAMSHKDNTLFFG
+415 QAMGHKDNTLFFG
-428 NYQEQG
+428 NFQEQG

-461 KEAGYYSYKSSLTK
+461 KEAGYYSYKSNLTK

-705 DDNNAV
+705 DDNTAV

-1008 VLKRKIM
+1008 MLKRKIM

-1036 PNTQYNLSG
+1036 PNTQYSLSG
-1045 ISLFDSNEI
+1045 ISLFDSNET

-1423 IEIANSGKVDGKRYI
+1423 IEIANSGKVDGKRYV

>member
-187 IGTISAGTIQ
+187 IGTISAGAIQ

-273 DLPVVNSSEEIPHS
+273 DLPVVNYP
-287 VQSYKINGNVDTII
+287 
-301 TGLNIGNH
+301 
-309 PIHTFNKIA
+309 
-318 STEEYDVY
+318 
-326 ATQIQ
+326 
-331 DIEIHTET
+331 
-339 QKFTSSSGDQATWN
+339 
-353 FKVFTSGSNVG
+353 
-364 KIEIS
+364 
-369 IDNTSGE
+369 
-376 FIWYETTTTTNITFT
+376 ITFT

-722 LGIISSLVLESV
+722 LGIINSSVLESV
-734 LPATGSSAIMSWNP
+734 LPATGSSANMIWNP

-759 RTNLALIK
+759 HTNLALIK

-1045 ISLFDSNEI
+1045 ISLFDSNET

-1126 DHAEEGDV
+1126 DHAEDGDV

>member
-178 VTVTRNEAT
+178 VTITRNEAT
-187 IGTISAGTIQ
+187 IGTISAGAIQ

-273 DLPVVNSSEEIPHS
+273 DLPVVNYP
-287 VQSYKINGNVDTII
+287 
-301 TGLNIGNH
+301 
-309 PIHTFNKIA
+309 
-318 STEEYDVY
+318 
-326 ATQIQ
+326 
-331 DIEIHTET
+331 
-339 QKFTSSSGDQATWN
+339 
-353 FKVFTSGSNVG
+353 
-364 KIEIS
+364 
-369 IDNTSGE
+369 
-376 FIWYETTTTTNITFT
+376 ITFT
-391 DDGSTGEL
+391 DDGSAGEL

-626 NPKAGDYIWV
+626 NPKVGDYIWV

-705 DDNNAV
+705 DDNTAV

-722 LGIISSLVLESV
+722 LGIISSSVLESV

-1045 ISLFDSNEI
+1045 ISLFDSNET

-1126 DHAEEGDV
+1126 DHAEDGDV

-1280 EDTNSVVDIL
+1280 EDTNSIVDIL

-1423 IEIANSGKVDGKRYI
+1423 IEIANSGKVDGKRYV

-1631 KPQQGNTYKSY
+1631 KPQQGSTYKSY

-1666 IRKQD
+1666 IKKQD

>member
-187 IGTISAGTIQ
+187 IGTISAGAIQ

-273 DLPVVNSSEEIPHS
+273 DLPVVNYP
-287 VQSYKINGNVDTII
+287 
-301 TGLNIGNH
+301 
-309 PIHTFNKIA
+309 
-318 STEEYDVY
+318 
-326 ATQIQ
+326 
-331 DIEIHTET
+331 
-339 QKFTSSSGDQATWN
+339 
-353 FKVFTSGSNVG
+353 
-364 KIEIS
+364 
-369 IDNTSGE
+369 
-376 FIWYETTTTTNITFT
+376 ITFT
-391 DDGSTGEL
+391 DDGSAGEL

-734 LPATGSSAIMSWNP
+734 LPATGSSANMSWNP

-759 RTNLALIK
+759 HTNLALIK

-1008 VLKRKIM
+1008 MLKRKIM

-1045 ISLFDSNEI
+1045 ISLFDSNET

-1352 YITWTKKKTPGEEV
+1352 YITWPKKKTPGEEV

-1423 IEIANSGKVDGKRYI
+1423 IEIANSGKVDGKRYV

-1631 KPQQGNTYKSY
+1631 KPQQGSTYKSY

>member
-178 VTVTRNEAT
+178 VTITRNEAT

-273 DLPVVNSSEEIPHS
+273 DLPVVNYP
-287 VQSYKINGNVDTII
+287 
-301 TGLNIGNH
+301 
-309 PIHTFNKIA
+309 
-318 STEEYDVY
+318 
-326 ATQIQ
+326 
-331 DIEIHTET
+331 
-339 QKFTSSSGDQATWN
+339 
-353 FKVFTSGSNVG
+353 
-364 KIEIS
+364 
-369 IDNTSGE
+369 
-376 FIWYETTTTTNITFT
+376 ITFT
-391 DDGSTGEL
+391 DDGSAGEL

-722 LGIISSLVLESV
+722 LGIISSSVLESV

-1008 VLKRKIM
+1008 MLKRKIM

-1423 IEIANSGKVDGKRYI
+1423 IEIANSGKVDGKRYV

>member
-178 VTVTRNEAT
+178 VTITRNEAT
-187 IGTISAGTIQ
+187 IGTISAGAIQ

-273 DLPVVNSSEEIPHS
+273 DLPVVNYP
-287 VQSYKINGNVDTII
+287 
-301 TGLNIGNH
+301 
-309 PIHTFNKIA
+309 
-318 STEEYDVY
+318 
-326 ATQIQ
+326 
-331 DIEIHTET
+331 
-339 QKFTSSSGDQATWN
+339 
-353 FKVFTSGSNVG
+353 
-364 KIEIS
+364 
-369 IDNTSGE
+369 
-376 FIWYETTTTTNITFT
+376 ITFT
-391 DDGSTGEL
+391 DDGSAGEL

-705 DDNNAV
+705 DDNTAV

-722 LGIISSLVLESV
+722 LGIISSSVLESV
-734 LPATGSSAIMSWNP
+734 LPATGSSAIMSWNH

-759 RTNLALIK
+759 STNLALIK

-1008 VLKRKIM
+1008 MLKRKIM

-1045 ISLFDSNEI
+1045 ISLFDSNET

-1195 QDVKQSVLPIN
+1195 QGVKQSVLPIN

-1423 IEIANSGKVDGKRYI
+1423 IEIANSGKVDGKRYV

-1631 KPQQGNTYKSY
+1631 KPQQGSTYKSY

>member
-1 MQRKRSVHIPKGM
+1 MQRKRSIHIPKGM

-61 ILGSY
+61 IVGSY
-66 LGHAVLNSYI
+66 LGHAVLNNYI
-76 VIFTVNDSTGYIYR
+76 VIFTINDSTGYIYR

-178 VTVTRNEAT
+178 VTITRNEAT

-273 DLPVVNSSEEIPHS
+273 DLPVVNYP
-287 VQSYKINGNVDTII
+287 
-301 TGLNIGNH
+301 
-309 PIHTFNKIA
+309 
-318 STEEYDVY
+318 
-326 ATQIQ
+326 
-331 DIEIHTET
+331 
-339 QKFTSSSGDQATWN
+339 
-353 FKVFTSGSNVG
+353 
-364 KIEIS
+364 
-369 IDNTSGE
+369 
-376 FIWYETTTTTNITFT
+376 ITFT
-391 DDGSTGEL
+391 DDGSAGEL

-434 SIVSSA
+434 SIVSPA

-722 LGIISSLVLESV
+722 LGIISSSVLESV

-759 RTNLALIK
+759 SSNLALIK

-827 WTSMGNNDTQRYAA
+827 WTNMDNNDTERYAA
-841 NFIEKVISINP
+841 NFIEKVISISP
-852 KSTDSSLNND
+852 KDTDSSLNNE

-1002 NNYRSA
+1002 DNYRSA

-1045 ISLFDSNEI
+1045 ISLFDSNET

-1423 IEIANSGKVDGKRYI
+1423 IEIANSGKVDGKRYV

-1443 CANKW
+1443 CTNKW

-1570 FGVCKPYHI
+1570 FGICKPYHI

-1653 ADIPRAVWTTAGG
+1653 ADIPRAAWTTAGG

>member
-178 VTVTRNEAT
+178 VTITRNEAT

-273 DLPVVNSSEEIPHS
+273 DLPVVNYP
-287 VQSYKINGNVDTII
+287 
-301 TGLNIGNH
+301 
-309 PIHTFNKIA
+309 
-318 STEEYDVY
+318 
-326 ATQIQ
+326 
-331 DIEIHTET
+331 
-339 QKFTSSSGDQATWN
+339 
-353 FKVFTSGSNVG
+353 
-364 KIEIS
+364 
-369 IDNTSGE
+369 
-376 FIWYETTTTTNITFT
+376 ITFT

-722 LGIISSLVLESV
+722 LGIISSSVLESV

-759 RTNLALIK
+759 HTNLALIK

-1045 ISLFDSNEI
+1045 ISLFDSNET

-1423 IEIANSGKVDGKRYI
+1423 IEIANSGKVDGKRYV

-1631 KPQQGNTYKSY
+1631 KPQQGNIYKSY

>member
-1 MQRKRSVHIPKGM
+1 MQRKRSIHIPKGM

-273 DLPVVNSSEEIPHS
+273 DLPVVNYP
-287 VQSYKINGNVDTII
+287 
-301 TGLNIGNH
+301 
-309 PIHTFNKIA
+309 
-318 STEEYDVY
+318 
-326 ATQIQ
+326 
-331 DIEIHTET
+331 
-339 QKFTSSSGDQATWN
+339 
-353 FKVFTSGSNVG
+353 
-364 KIEIS
+364 
-369 IDNTSGE
+369 
-376 FIWYETTTTTNITFT
+376 ITFT
-391 DDGSTGEL
+391 DDGSAGEL

-415 QAMSHKDNTLFFG
+415 QAIGHKDNTLFFG

-705 DDNNAV
+705 DDNTAV

-759 RTNLALIK
+759 STNLALIK

-1036 PNTQYNLSG
+1036 SNTQYNLSG

-1423 IEIANSGKVDGKRYI
+1423 IEIANSGKVDGKRYV

>member
-105 PFGFDTD
+105 PFDFDTD

-178 VTVTRNEAT
+178 VTITRNETT
-187 IGTISAGTIQ
+187 IGTISAGAIQ

-273 DLPVVNSSEEIPHS
+273 DLPVVNYP
-287 VQSYKINGNVDTII
+287 
-301 TGLNIGNH
+301 
-309 PIHTFNKIA
+309 
-318 STEEYDVY
+318 
-326 ATQIQ
+326 
-331 DIEIHTET
+331 
-339 QKFTSSSGDQATWN
+339 
-353 FKVFTSGSNVG
+353 
-364 KIEIS
+364 
-369 IDNTSGE
+369 
-376 FIWYETTTTTNITFT
+376 ITFT
-391 DDGSTGEL
+391 DDGSAGEL

-705 DDNNAV
+705 DDNTAV

-722 LGIISSLVLESV
+722 LGIISSSVLESV

-759 RTNLALIK
+759 STNLALIK

-852 KSTDSSLNND
+852 KSTDSSLNNN

-1045 ISLFDSNEI
+1045 ISLFDSNET

-1253 STKGIKW
+1253 SNKGIKW

-1321 NLLNHVYSQ
+1321 NLLNYVYSQ

-1423 IEIANSGKVDGKRYI
+1423 IEIANSGKVDGKRYV

-1642 PSLVRKFRIWR
+1642 PNLVRKFRIWR

>member
-187 IGTISAGTIQ
+187 IGTISAGVIQ

-250 EFVRIYAIHRTSLN
+250 EFVRISAIHRTSLN

-273 DLPVVNSSEEIPHS
+273 DLPVVNYP
-287 VQSYKINGNVDTII
+287 
-301 TGLNIGNH
+301 
-309 PIHTFNKIA
+309 
-318 STEEYDVY
+318 
-326 ATQIQ
+326 
-331 DIEIHTET
+331 
-339 QKFTSSSGDQATWN
+339 
-353 FKVFTSGSNVG
+353 
-364 KIEIS
+364 
-369 IDNTSGE
+369 
-376 FIWYETTTTTNITFT
+376 ITFT
-391 DDGSTGEL
+391 DDGSAGEL

-705 DDNNAV
+705 DDNTAV

-722 LGIISSLVLESV
+722 LGIISSSVLESV

-759 RTNLALIK
+759 STNLALIK

-1008 VLKRKIM
+1008 MLKRKIM

-1045 ISLFDSNEI
+1045 ISLFDSNET

-1280 EDTNSVVDIL
+1280 EDTNSIVDIL

-1423 IEIANSGKVDGKRYI
+1423 IEIANSGKVDGKRYV

-1631 KPQQGNTYKSY
+1631 KPQQGSTYKSY

>member
-152 VPRTSATVPSSKTA
+152 VPRTSAIVPSSKTA

-178 VTVTRNEAT
+178 VTITRNEAT
-187 IGTISAGTIQ
+187 IGTISAGAIQ

-273 DLPVVNSSEEIPHS
+273 DLPVVNYP
-287 VQSYKINGNVDTII
+287 
-301 TGLNIGNH
+301 
-309 PIHTFNKIA
+309 
-318 STEEYDVY
+318 
-326 ATQIQ
+326 
-331 DIEIHTET
+331 
-339 QKFTSSSGDQATWN
+339 
-353 FKVFTSGSNVG
+353 
-364 KIEIS
+364 
-369 IDNTSGE
+369 
-376 FIWYETTTTTNITFT
+376 ITFT
-391 DDGSTGEL
+391 DDGSAGEL

-705 DDNNAV
+705 DDNTAV

-722 LGIISSLVLESV
+722 LGIISSSVLESV

-759 RTNLALIK
+759 STNLALIK

-880 FHSPDIEFDTN
+880 LHSPDIEFDTN

-1008 VLKRKIM
+1008 MLKRKIM

-1045 ISLFDSNEI
+1045 ISLFDSNET

-1423 IEIANSGKVDGKRYI
+1423 IEIANSGKVDGKRYV

>member
-187 IGTISAGTIQ
+187 IGTISAGAIQ

-223 NNRGASPEDTTVS
+223 NNRGASPEDTTIS
-236 ASFTLKLENLDSNF
+236 ASFTLKLENLDPNF

-273 DLPVVNSSEEIPHS
+273 DLPVVNYP
-287 VQSYKINGNVDTII
+287 
-301 TGLNIGNH
+301 
-309 PIHTFNKIA
+309 
-318 STEEYDVY
+318 
-326 ATQIQ
+326 
-331 DIEIHTET
+331 
-339 QKFTSSSGDQATWN
+339 
-353 FKVFTSGSNVG
+353 
-364 KIEIS
+364 
-369 IDNTSGE
+369 
-376 FIWYETTTTTNITFT
+376 ITFT
-391 DDGSTGEL
+391 DDGSAGEL

-722 LGIISSLVLESV
+722 LGIISSSVLESV

-880 FHSPDIEFDTN
+880 LHSPDIEFDTN

-1008 VLKRKIM
+1008 MLKRKIM

-1036 PNTQYNLSG
+1036 SNTQYNLSG

-1423 IEIANSGKVDGKRYI
+1423 IEIANSGKVDGKRYV

>member
-187 IGTISAGTIQ
+187 IGTISAGVIQ

-273 DLPVVNSSEEIPHS
+273 DLPVVNYP
-287 VQSYKINGNVDTII
+287 
-301 TGLNIGNH
+301 
-309 PIHTFNKIA
+309 
-318 STEEYDVY
+318 
-326 ATQIQ
+326 
-331 DIEIHTET
+331 
-339 QKFTSSSGDQATWN
+339 
-353 FKVFTSGSNVG
+353 
-364 KIEIS
+364 
-369 IDNTSGE
+369 
-376 FIWYETTTTTNITFT
+376 ITFT
-391 DDGSTGEL
+391 DDGSAGEL

-705 DDNNAV
+705 DDNTAV

-722 LGIISSLVLESV
+722 LGIISSSVLESV

-1045 ISLFDSNEI
+1045 ISLFDSNET

-1126 DHAEEGDV
+1126 DHAEDGDV

-1598 RAVVDPDMSNN
+1598 RAVVDPDMSSN

-1631 KPQQGNTYKSY
+1631 KPQQGSTYKSY

>member
-236 ASFTLKLENLDSNF
+236 ASFTLKLENLDHNF

-273 DLPVVNSSEEIPHS
+273 DLPVVNYP
-287 VQSYKINGNVDTII
+287 II
-301 TGLNIGNH
+301 
-309 PIHTFNKIA
+309 
-318 STEEYDVY
+318 
-326 ATQIQ
+326 
-331 DIEIHTET
+331 
-339 QKFTSSSGDQATWN
+339 
-353 FKVFTSGSNVG
+353 
-364 KIEIS
+364 
-369 IDNTSGE
+369 
-376 FIWYETTTTTNITFT
+376 FT
-391 DDGSTGEL
+391 DDGSAGEL

-705 DDNNAV
+705 DDNTAV

-722 LGIISSLVLESV
+722 LGIISSSVLESV

-759 RTNLALIK
+759 STNLALIK

-1045 ISLFDSNEI
+1045 ISLFDSNET

-1321 NLLNHVYSQ
+1321 NLLNHIYSQ

-1382 DKGNITALKRFNNS
+1382 DKGNITPLKRFNNS

-1519 DIALDFS
+1519 DVALDFS

-1653 ADIPRAVWTTAGG
+1653 ADILRAVWTTAGG

>member
-76 VIFTVNDSTGYIYR
+76 VIFTVNDSIGYIYR

-187 IGTISAGTIQ
+187 IGTISAGVIQ

-273 DLPVVNSSEEIPHS
+273 DLPVVNYP
-287 VQSYKINGNVDTII
+287 
-301 TGLNIGNH
+301 
-309 PIHTFNKIA
+309 
-318 STEEYDVY
+318 
-326 ATQIQ
+326 
-331 DIEIHTET
+331 
-339 QKFTSSSGDQATWN
+339 
-353 FKVFTSGSNVG
+353 
-364 KIEIS
+364 
-369 IDNTSGE
+369 
-376 FIWYETTTTTNITFT
+376 ITFT
-391 DDGSTGEL
+391 DDGSAREL

-705 DDNNAV
+705 DDNTAV

-717 SSGGV
+717 SSGGA
-722 LGIISSLVLESV
+722 LGIISSSVLESV

-759 RTNLALIK
+759 HTNLALIK

-1008 VLKRKIM
+1008 MLKRKIM

-1045 ISLFDSNEI
+1045 ISLFDSNET

-1340 DKTLFNVDTYKN
+1340 DKTLFNIDTYKN

-1423 IEIANSGKVDGKRYI
+1423 IEIANSGKVDGKRYV

-1631 KPQQGNTYKSY
+1631 KPQQGSTYKSY

>member
-152 VPRTSATVPSSKTA
+152 VPRTNATVPSSKTA

-187 IGTISAGTIQ
+187 IGTISAGVIQ

-273 DLPVVNSSEEIPHS
+273 DLPVVNYP
-287 VQSYKINGNVDTII
+287 
-301 TGLNIGNH
+301 
-309 PIHTFNKIA
+309 
-318 STEEYDVY
+318 
-326 ATQIQ
+326 
-331 DIEIHTET
+331 
-339 QKFTSSSGDQATWN
+339 
-353 FKVFTSGSNVG
+353 
-364 KIEIS
+364 
-369 IDNTSGE
+369 
-376 FIWYETTTTTNITFT
+376 ITFT
-391 DDGSTGEL
+391 DDGSAGEL

-685 FSDLISDNSAYT
+685 FSDLMSDNSAYT
-697 RYLKVYNR
+697 RHLKVYNR
-705 DDNNAV
+705 DDNTAV

-734 LPATGSSAIMSWNP
+734 LPATGSSANMIWNP

-868 SDMFFVDQSVVT
+868 SDMFFIDQSVVT
-880 FHSPDIEFDTN
+880 FHSPDIEFDTS

-1045 ISLFDSNEI
+1045 ISLFDSNET

-1443 CANKW
+1443 CTNKW

>member
-1 MQRKRSVHIPKGM
+1 MQRKRSIHIPKGM

-76 VIFTVNDSTGYIYR
+76 VIFTINDSTGYIYR
-90 IDTENNYHTV
+90 IDTENHYHTV

-105 PFGFDTD
+105 SFGFDTD

-125 VQKIYWIDGKNQ
+125 VQKVYWIDGKNQ
-137 PRFINIADKIKSGII
+137 PRFINIADKIESGVVI
-152 VPRTSATVPSSKTA
+152 PRTSATVPSSKTA

-178 VTVTRNEAT
+178 VTITRNETT
-187 IGTISAGTIQ
+187 IGTISAGAIQ
-197 YALTYYNLYGQ
+197 YVLTYYNLYGQ

-223 NNRGASPEDTTVS
+223 NNRGASPKDTTVS
-236 ASFTLKLENLDSNF
+236 ASFTLKLENLDPNF

-273 DLPVVNSSEEIPHS
+273 DLPIVNSS
-287 VQSYKINGNVDTII
+287 K
-301 TGLNIGNH
+301 
-309 PIHTFNKIA
+309 
-318 STEEYDVY
+318 
-326 ATQIQ
+326 
-331 DIEIHTET
+331 
-339 QKFTSSSGDQATWN
+339 
-353 FKVFTSGSNVG
+353 
-364 KIEIS
+364 EIS
-369 IDNTSGE
+369 HSI
-376 FIWYETTTTTNITFT
+376 ITFT

-415 QAMSHKDNTLFFG
+415 QAMGHKDNTLFFG

-440 IKSLCKNAPISFSRS
+440 IKSLCKNAPISFSRL

-488 YRFGIQAQKATGE
+488 YRFGIQVQKATGE

-519 SGNNVLLV
+519 NGNNALLV
-527 EAKSVLPESVKNA
+527 GAESILPESVKSA

-560 RECICQGVVNPTVFN
+560 RECICQGIVNPTVFN
-575 VEDRNTNSPWCQ
+575 VEDRKTNSPWCQ
-587 SSWFFRPNSPIQITS
+587 SSWFFRPNSPTQITS
-602 GGSPVTPSYKSVY
+602 SGSPVTPAYKSVY
-615 CLHIIEYDRSY
+615 CLHIIEYDIYSIY
-626 NPKAGDYIWV
+626 NLKAGDYIWV
-636 DFYRIDPGYTA
+636 DFYRMDHGDTA

-654 GITTNVERTG
+654 GAAANVERSG
-664 GYGHDNY
+664 GYGDDNY
-671 AMLAVEIDDPNTYT
+671 AMLAVEIDDLNKYT
-685 FSDLISDNSAYT
+685 FNDLTNDHDAYT
-697 RYLKVYNR
+697 RYLKVYNE
-705 DDNNAV
+705 DNNKAV

-717 SSGGV
+717 SSSGA
-722 LGIISSLVLESV
+722 LGIINSQVLEAV
-734 LPATGSSAIMSWNP
+734 LPAAGSSASMNWNSK
-748 QWSWTSDSYTW
+748 WSWTSDSYTW
-759 RTNLALIK
+759 DTNLALIK
-767 NNSETT
+767 DNSEIT
-773 QFYLQAKFK
+773 QFHLKAKFK
-782 VTSSTEDAVL
+782 VTPSTEDAVL
-792 GTIPEFRH
+792 GTVPEFRH
-800 WQPLASAKKR
+800 WRPLASAKKR

-827 WTSMGNNDTQRYAA
+827 WDSMGNNDTQRYAA

-852 KSTDSSLNND
+852 KDTDSSLNNE

-939 HETVGNTGYYGIGSL
+939 HETVGDTGYSGIGSL

-968 KDEGGEN
+968 KNESGEN

-1002 NNYRSA
+1002 DNYRSA
-1008 VLKRKIM
+1008 MLKRKIM
-1015 SNLRFSYKSYYLE
+1015 SNLRFSYQSYYLE

-1045 ISLFDSNEI
+1045 ISLFDANEV
-1054 INSRINGNLTDSKNI
+1054 INSRINGNLTDSQNI

-1101 SRFQAGASLTGYHN
+1101 SRFQAGDSLTGYHN
-1115 AYTLSSVNEIT
+1115 AYTSSYINEIT
-1126 DHAEEGDV
+1126 DHAGNGDV

-1162 QGDSSYKIL
+1162 QGDSSSYKIL
-1171 PTAKYNGIA
+1171 PTANYNGAA

-1185 GTTPFWSTTY
+1185 GTTPFWSTTH
-1195 QDVKQSVLPIN
+1195 QDVNQSVLPIN

-1227 GTSDNAI
+1227 GTSDDAI

-1321 NLLNHVYSQ
+1321 NLLNYVYSQ

-1340 DKTLFNVDTYKN
+1340 DKTLFNIDTYKN

-1423 IEIANSGKVDGKRYI
+1423 IEIANSGKVDGKRYM

-1455 GLYFMN
+1455 GLYFMD
-1461 SNNASINLYNGQLL
+1461 SNNASINLYNGQLS

-1519 DIALDFS
+1519 DVALDFS

-1579 TFIDNQDYVHDKI
+1579 TFIDNQDYVYDKT

-1598 RAVVDPDMSNN
+1598 RAIVDPDMSSNT
-1609 AFNLPFDK
+1609 FNLPFDK

-1631 KPQQGNTYKSY
+1631 KPQQSSAYKSY

-1653 ADIPRAVWTTAGG
+1653 ADIPRAAWTTAGG
-1666 IRKQD
+1666 IKKQD

-1678 YLKLEKTA
+1678 YLKLEKTVPSGTTKQ
-1686 FNNLSKQ
+1686 SKM
-1693 NKIEMHDL
+1693 EMHDL
-1701 IIDYYI
+1701 IVDYYI

>member
-187 IGTISAGTIQ
+187 IGTISAGAIQ

-273 DLPVVNSSEEIPHS
+273 DLPVVNYP
-287 VQSYKINGNVDTII
+287 
-301 TGLNIGNH
+301 
-309 PIHTFNKIA
+309 
-318 STEEYDVY
+318 
-326 ATQIQ
+326 
-331 DIEIHTET
+331 
-339 QKFTSSSGDQATWN
+339 
-353 FKVFTSGSNVG
+353 
-364 KIEIS
+364 
-369 IDNTSGE
+369 
-376 FIWYETTTTTNITFT
+376 ITFT

-722 LGIISSLVLESV
+722 LGIISSSVLESV

-759 RTNLALIK
+759 HTNLALIK

-1045 ISLFDSNEI
+1045 ISLFDSNET

-1423 IEIANSGKVDGKRYI
+1423 IEIANSGKVDGKRYV